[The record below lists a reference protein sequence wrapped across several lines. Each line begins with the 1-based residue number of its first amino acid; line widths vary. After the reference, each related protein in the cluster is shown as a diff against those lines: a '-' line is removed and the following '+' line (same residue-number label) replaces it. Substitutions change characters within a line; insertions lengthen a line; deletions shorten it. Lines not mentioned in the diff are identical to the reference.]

1 MLKLPLRNGLLAL
14 CASVALAACGSSSS
28 NDDAPPPPPVAR
40 TTDVPDSAQ
49 QSVTG
54 LIAYLN
60 DFIATMTSGTSE
72 PILLGNAT
80 LPTSDTIEASN

>member
-1 MLKLPLRNGLLAL
+1 MLKLPLRTALLAL
-14 CASVALAACGSSSS
+14 CASAALAACGSSSS
-28 NDDAPPPPPVAR
+28 NDDAPPPVAR

-60 DFIATMTSGTSE
+60 DFIATMTNETGE
-72 PILLGNAT
+72 PILVGNAT
-80 LPTSDTIEASN
+80 LPTGDTIEASN